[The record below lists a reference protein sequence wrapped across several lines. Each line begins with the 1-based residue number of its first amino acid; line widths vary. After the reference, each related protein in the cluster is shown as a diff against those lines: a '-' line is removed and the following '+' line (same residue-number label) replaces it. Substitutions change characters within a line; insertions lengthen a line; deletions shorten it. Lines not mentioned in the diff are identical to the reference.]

1 MGISAETCP
10 KDNSKPR
17 VSAIKTPVPIIKPSV
32 NDSTATAK
40 NKAHTLAFLTRLSSG
55 ITNWSINIKNN
66 PPAINV
72 KVISKGLRQQKTE
85 ELIQY

>member
-10 KDNSKPR
+10 KDKNKPN
-17 VSAIKTPVPIIKPSV
+17 VIAIKTPVPIIRPSV

-40 NKAHTLAFLTRLSSG
+40 NKAHTLASLIRLRLG
-55 ITNWSINIKNN
+55 ITNWSINIKNR

-72 KVISKGLRQQKTE
+72 K
-85 ELIQY
+85 